1 MRRSFP
7 DLIFYIYASDV
18 ERDFWNER
26 ERGREISNCA
36 GHREEFSS
44 KEKIIRYQG
53 EEGKKVGKDSI
64 ADESSPTF
72 LLRPNSFLSAQQDRW
87 FIDGTLRNLD
97 VIIVFELV
105 YGEKAREKGM

>member
-1 MRRSFP
+1 MHP
-7 DLIFYIYASDV
+7 T
-18 ERDFWNER
+18 WNEISETR
-26 ERGREISNCA
+26 EREREISNCA

-72 LLRPNSFLSAQQDRW
+72 LLRPNSFLSAQQDR
-87 FIDGTLRNLD
+87 
-97 VIIVFELV
+97 
-105 YGEKAREKGM
+105 

>member
-26 ERGREISNCA
+26 EGEISNCA

-53 EEGKKVGKDSI
+53 
-64 ADESSPTF
+64 
-72 LLRPNSFLSAQQDRW
+72 R
-87 FIDGTLRNLD
+87 
-97 VIIVFELV
+97 
-105 YGEKAREKGM
+105 